1 MSTSIGIQ
9 LTDSENDIRTQRN
22 QNIRTP
28 CEFSCSVVNP
38 VIVEPGDQILIK
50 SVFLNTKSQTSG
62 NIIIDADKKLTFKW
76 VAYHIPKLDDKVDTG
91 NSDTDQYIGKD
102 VPANLI
108 GQPFIVMVRAD
119 YYNTLLKQ
127 TFANCSPTVAPIA
140 APYTEINYTYYTDAN
155 YNQPGGWNWTD
166 GSFVPLEFQFQIT
179 IPKGSYSPGAL
190 SEYITTQ
197 LNSQPN
203 MTCYNGTSN
212 VPPYIPADT
221 TLSQAWKNI
230 TYTPQYADIGEFTS
244 IFPDEPPTNLVTS
257 WLENPRSNSPFLY
270 NLMDITN
277 WEFVNAWNNTPLP
290 GIPTPEDPNPP
301 DITGNHKTYIYLFKH
316 LYSDAYF
323 HNTNNS
329 LFCGTNQ
336 IELLFNDIN
345 SGLFSWIN
353 HSPISNA
360 GQISVEYRAFKV
372 PYKPD
377 GGEYIYSPF
386 TYLFTKQSGIMWTY
400 LDPFFEQLGFDDS
413 IYVKYDDPSGPYR
426 MYPSTFR
433 NITSDTFCSLSQINS
448 DNSLIM
454 TGKPTIFGDSGSTL
468 FFQSADFVELYGR
481 YPYLASLSDDGHYLI
496 ELNAYNSK
504 IQTNTALTN
513 VKFIVPTYYVSSGG
527 SYIYA
532 NQISSFPSIYTHLAQ
547 PFLFGYCKVR
557 VLNPDLTPA
566 LLSTGNFLYIEVI
579 SNKNKSPNVLKPI
592 AENQDKKHD
601 EQQTVYAAQK

>member
-9 LTDSENDIRTQRN
+9 LTDSENDIRGQRN

-28 CEFSCSVVNP
+28 CEFSCSVINP

-62 NIIIDADKKLTFKW
+62 NIIIDADKNLTFKW

-91 NSDTDQYIGKD
+91 NNSANQYIGKD

-108 GQPFIVMVRAD
+108 GQPFVVMVRAD
-119 YYNTLLKQ
+119 YYNEVLKQ

-140 APYTEINYTYYTDAN
+140 APYMKFDTLYTDAN
-155 YNQPGGWNWTD
+155 FNQENGWNWTD

-179 IPKGSYSPGAL
+179 VPKGSYSPGAL

-203 MTCYNGTSN
+203 MTCFNGTSN
-212 VPPYIPADT
+212 MPPYIPSDT
-221 TLSQAWKNI
+221 SLSQAWKNI
-230 TYTPQYADIGEFTS
+230 TYTPDYSNIGEWEGDDSTIS
-244 IFPDEPPTNLVTS
+244 IPSLLIKS

-277 WEFVNAWNNTPLP
+277 LEYINAWNN
-290 GIPTPEDPNPP
+290 NA
-301 DITGNHKTYIYLFKH
+301 ITEPVESSNHKTYIYLFKH

-353 HSPISNA
+353 HSPLSNQ
-360 GQISVEYRAFKV
+360 GQVSVEYRAFEA

-377 GGEYIYSPF
+377 QGEEIYSPF

-400 LDPFFEQLGFDDS
+400 LDPFFQQLGFDDS
-413 IYVKYDDPSGPYR
+413 IYVRYDDPTGAYR
-426 MYPSTFR
+426 MTPSTFR
-433 NITSDTFCSLSQINS
+433 TITSDTFCSLSQINS

-454 TGKPTIFGDSGSTL
+454 TGKPAIISGSDTTL
-468 FFQSADFVELYGR
+468 FFQSSDFVELYGR

-504 IQTNTALTN
+504 VQTSTALSS
-513 VKFIVPTYYVSSGG
+513 VKYICPTYFVSSGG
-527 SYIYA
+527 SYIYS
-532 NQISSFPSIYTHLAQ
+532 NQISSLPSIYTHLAQ
-547 PFLFGYCKVR
+547 SFLFGYCKVR
-557 VLNPDLTPA
+557 VLNPDLSPA
-566 LLSTGNFLYIEVI
+566 LLSTGNFIYIEI
-579 SNKNKSPNVLKPI
+579 LKNKSPNLLKPI
-592 AENQDKKHD
+592 AENTDKKHD
-601 EQQTVYAAQK
+601 EQQNVYASQK